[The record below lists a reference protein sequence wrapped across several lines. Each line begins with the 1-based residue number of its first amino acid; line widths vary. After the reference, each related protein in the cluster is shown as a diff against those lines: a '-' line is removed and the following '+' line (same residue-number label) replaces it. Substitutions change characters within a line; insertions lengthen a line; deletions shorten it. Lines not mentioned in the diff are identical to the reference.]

1 MNFPHQEIEAKAFL
15 DANAAQIDSVMS
27 DLKDLSKAYLAK
39 FGGRVFDRVNLAT
52 LEQALEIDVILFGI
66 ELRRLADARKE
77 GFGAES
83 VYWDVV
89 DGIYSLIDALGAQ
102 FRYTTQA
109 LRKARVE
116 RAIEYVR
123 LIRQAV

>member
-39 FGGRVFDRVNLAT
+39 FGASVFDRVNLAT

-77 GFGAES
+77 GFGAEN

-116 RAIEYVR
+116 RAIDYVR